1 MDSNDPKAR
10 FFARNMHTPDDEQRA
25 ALRAA
30 LRETSK
36 TLLPMHRAMIDA
48 AKDEYSFGIAPIE
61 SPTHLLQLIQ
71 GDAFFEW
78 LKPITALIVEIDE
91 MVRRDFTTADAI
103 AIADRLDGLFGLKA
117 DPSFSERYVPLLQS
131 EIDITVGHAAI
142 RKLIARLRS

>member
-10 FFARNMHTPDDEQRA
+10 FFARTMHTPDDAQRA

-48 AKDEYSFGIAPIE
+48 AKDDYSFGIARIE

-78 LKPITALIVEIDE
+78 LKPITALIVDIDE
-91 MVRRDFTTADAI
+91 MVRETYRPPTQA
-103 AIADRLDGLFGLKA
+103 
-117 DPSFSERYVPLLQS
+117 
-131 EIDITVGHAAI
+131 
-142 RKLIARLRS
+142 